1 MGRYNWNGQH
11 NWKSN
16 IQNIFYNIFDLF
28 DLKNI
33 LFHKVNDLRRSK
45 HEFEP
50 MEWTP
55 DSIVDSDIINCCL
68 VIDTNILLSDLKSI
82 TVVINTYLTGKLFS
96 NKMLFF
102 LYIIYFKIYF
112 IQTLVTQQLYYH
124 GKF

>member
-1 MGRYNWNGQH
+1 MQFNNDEYMEWEDIIETD
-11 NWKSN
+11 N
-16 IQNIFYNIFDLF
+16 IIEKVIYKISFTNFIFDF
-28 DLKNI
+28 KNI

-55 DSIVDSDIINCCL
+55 DSIVDSDIINYCL

-96 NKMLFF
+96 NKM
-102 LYIIYFKIYF
+102 
-112 IQTLVTQQLYYH
+112 
-124 GKF
+124 

>member
-1 MGRYNWNGQH
+1 
-11 NWKSN
+11 
-16 IQNIFYNIFDLF
+16 
-28 DLKNI
+28 LKNI

-102 LYIIYFKIYF
+102 YRLFILKCILFRLWLPNNCITMASFKR
-112 IQTLVTQQLYYH
+112 T
-124 GKF
+124 

>member
-1 MGRYNWNGQH
+1 MGRYNWNEQH
-11 NWKSN
+11 YWKSKYQISFTN
-16 IQNIFYNIFDLF
+16 FIFDLF
-28 DLKNI
+28 DFKNI
-33 LFHKVNDLRRSK
+33 LFHKVNDLRKSN

-55 DSIVDSDIINCCL
+55 DSIVDSDIINYCL

-102 LYIIYFKIYF
+102 L
-112 IQTLVTQQLYYH
+112 
-124 GKF
+124 